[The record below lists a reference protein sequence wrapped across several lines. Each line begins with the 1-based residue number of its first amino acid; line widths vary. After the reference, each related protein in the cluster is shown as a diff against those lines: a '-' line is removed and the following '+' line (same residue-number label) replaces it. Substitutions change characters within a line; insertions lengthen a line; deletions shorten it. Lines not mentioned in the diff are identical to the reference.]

1 MGRKSEVIYELIP
14 SYPKEKQKTSEA
26 LFGDTISIK
35 SGAGKM

>member
-1 MGRKSEVIYELIP
+1 MSSFPVIQRRN
-14 SYPKEKQKTSEA
+14 KKQVRDA